1 MSIGDKHQFC
11 PVSGKPVFKVG
22 WSEHWHGSVNC
33 CIFLKNDHR
42 FKDDPEF
49 GQILHRVRMG
59 TATLEDIKTI
69 NKRWLGNPD
78 VELPTDR
85 NICYAVP
92 FNKDC
97 NAISTQVFADLI
109 DRTHP
114 SSHKNTAFVPNH
126 SIIIESFIKRE
137 YTSI

>member
-1 MSIGDKHQFC
+1 
-11 PVSGKPVFKVG
+11 
-22 WSEHWHGSVNC
+22 
-33 CIFLKNDHR
+33 
-42 FKDDPEF
+42 
-49 GQILHRVRMG
+49 MG

-78 VELPTDR
+78 VELPTDG

-92 FNKDC
+92 FNKDR

-114 SSHKNTAFVPNH
+114 SSHEKTAFIPNH
-126 SIIIESFIKRE
+126 SIIIESSIKKGDVRASDTFHSWV
-137 YTSI
+137 YDFLW